1 MGPKHDKT
9 VLHPVGCP
17 ENTPFWNWIY
27 TPYPSTSPG
36 TMLYPVST
44 STMGKK
50 KLVADGYGRY
60 PVLLWPKGLGGW
72 ATRFHN
78 MLNSHKVDDKGRNEI
93 CLKFEATSEQ
103 LTNYGGFS
111 NRDITSS
118 VFLNVGGSCL
128 LEILSVFWSTA
139 SSTNFSGFPGER

>member
-1 MGPKHDKT
+1 
-9 VLHPVGCP
+9 
-17 ENTPFWNWIY
+17 
-27 TPYPSTSPG
+27 
-36 TMLYPVST
+36 
-44 STMGKK
+44 MGKK

-60 PVLLWPKGLGGW
+60 PVLLGPKGLGGW

-93 CLKFEATSEQ
+93 CLKFEATSKQ
-103 LTNYGGFS
+103 LTNCGGFS

-139 SSTNFSGFPGER
+139 SFIHQLFRVSRGEVVLYVLSIELLQKDYDIPSNTDWFTGILIMPYYHPI